1 MRRPSFQFY
10 PGDWSSNP
18 NLRRCTFAERGI
30 WVDVMC
36 LMHDQ
41 DEYGVLRW
49 PLKEIAGAVGCK
61 VSELQSLVR
70 KGVMKG
76 NDSRL
81 DEPFVYVPRSGR
93 KDGEPVILIDTQ
105 AGPIWYSSRM
115 VKDEYVRLTRGG
127 ETRFD
132 GSQSSDKKL
141 NQPAKKAKTQDGT
154 ERSKLRFKVLE
165 KTGGKCYHCNS
176 ELPDA
181 WEIDHL
187 VPRARG
193 GRHTFANMVPSCVR
207 CNQDK
212 SDTMPDDWAA
222 LKFAPN
228 HAVGDRSGPRDSS
241 SSSSSSSKTKGDQA
255 ASTDLDPAAA
265 PPPHDPIQSRALELV
280 AMLRQRGASIAAGNP
295 HARRWAE
302 TGVTDAQAL
311 RALETAERRRS
322 ETGSPQPVNAGLL
335 NAIIEDHQ
343 RAPPQRK
350 NIHDE
355 RAATIA
361 ALTGRSRNHEHE
373 SGNVIDI
380 TPTAVAG

>member
-10 PGDWSSNP
+10 PGDWSANP

-61 VSELQSLVR
+61 VGDLQSLVR

-76 NDSRL
+76 NDGHL
-81 DEPFVYVPRSGR
+81 GEPFVYVPRSGR
-93 KDGEPVILIDTQ
+93 KDGDPVILIDTQ

-115 VKDEYVRLTRGG
+115 VKDEYVRIIRG
-127 ETRFD
+127 E
-132 GSQSSDKKL
+132 
-141 NQPAKKAKTQDGT
+141 A
-154 ERSKLRFKVLE
+154 
-165 KTGGKCYHCNS
+165 GGKG
-176 ELPDA
+176 DA
-181 WEIDHL
+181 
-187 VPRARG
+187 PK
-193 GRHTFANMVPSCVR
+193 
-207 CNQDK
+207 Q
-212 SDTMPDDWAA
+212 
-222 LKFAPN
+222 APKQ
-228 HAVGDRSGPRDSS
+228 APKPPIGEAFGPRDSS
-241 SSSSSSSKTKGDQA
+241 SSSSPSDKPKEAQA
-255 ASTDLDPAAA
+255 ATTDLDPAAA

-280 AMLRQRGASIAAGNP
+280 AMLRQRGAAIAAGNP

-302 TGVTDAQAL
+302 SGVTDAQAL
-311 RALETAERRRS
+311 RALETAEQRRS
-322 ETGSPQPVNAGLL
+322 EAGSVQPVNAGLL

-355 RAATIA
+355 RAETIA
-361 ALTGRSRNHEHE
+361 ALTGRRNHEQHP
-373 SGNVIDI
+373 GNVIDI
-380 TPTAVAG
+380 TPPTVAGGMD